1 MNRFVK
7 QVTVLGLAVG
17 LATGSVLSA
26 QTLEE
31 DMQELKKGQAEIL
44 KQIQALKQQVQARP
58 AQAARPAVP
67 NVQGKVV
74 DLTNHPVKG
83 ASTAKLTLVEF
94 SDYQ

>member
-1 MNRFVK
+1 MNRFMR
-7 QVTVLGLAVG
+7 QVTVLGLALG
-17 LATGSVLSA
+17 LATGSVVSA

-44 KQIQALKQQVQARP
+44 KQIQALRQQVARP